1 MVHYFK
7 LAGQRMVLD
16 EASGYTAAVD
26 EITYKMLAY
35 LTLPLP
41 KDCPSAIR
49 YDMAKYDSELV
60 EKTYAAI
67 LSKHKA
73 GCLYT
78 DSAFDENRPLTH
90 CALPSAAS
98 TNTLERALKVEGDN
112 GDGGCVPVLLSDT
125 DDVLQAQKLCLAAK
139 ERGAQVTVLMTKE
152 CRDPDTAEFLL
163 TCDRLLVPETLYE
176 AYRNAAPAVGVR
188 LAYDVKAPNL
198 LARVNAYAD
207 AGVTLMDAYPSDPN
221 ACVAGEQTALIK
233 ELGKVAKE
241 LFLRAKEGRG
251 VAFLPFSMQ
260 YRGAKLGVDAFTNTR
275 CKTCSHRMHCGGYPR
290 SEADCEVRRACA
302 DAEILLAL
310 NADPKN

>member
-67 LSKHKA
+67 LSKHRE
-73 GCLYT
+73 GYLYT
-78 DSAFDENRPLTH
+78 DAAFDANRALTH
-90 CALPSAAS
+90 CVLSSAAS
-98 TNTLERALKVEGDN
+98 TDTLERALKCAANDG
-112 GDGGCVPVLLSDT
+112 GGCVPVLLSDT

-139 ERGAQVTVLMTKE
+139 EKGAQVTVLMTKE

-163 TCDRLLVPETLYE
+163 TCDRLLVPEALYE
-176 AYRNAAPAVGVR
+176 AYRNAVPAVGVR
-188 LAYDVKAPNL
+188 FAYDAKVPNL

-207 AGVTLMDAYPSDPN
+207 AGVTLMDAYPSDPD
-221 ACVAGEQTALIK
+221 ARAAGEQTALIK

-241 LFLRAKEGRG
+241 LFLRAKEGRS
-251 VAFLPFSMQ
+251 VEFLPFSMQ
-260 YRGAKLGVDAFTNTR
+260 YRGAKFGVDAFTDTK

-290 SEADCEVRRACA
+290 SDADCEVRRACA
-302 DAEILLAL
+302 DAQILLAL
-310 NADPKN
+310 NADLKN